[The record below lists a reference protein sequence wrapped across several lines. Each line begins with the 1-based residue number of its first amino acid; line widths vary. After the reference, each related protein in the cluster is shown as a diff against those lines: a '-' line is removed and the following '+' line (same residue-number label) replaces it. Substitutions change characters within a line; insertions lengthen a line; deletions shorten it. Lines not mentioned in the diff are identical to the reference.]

1 MWWSGRVVKALCFY
15 SKGLRPRG
23 FESHPHRDF
32 FEIFFLI
39 EIKWDSQ
46 GFLPPRQLHT
56 LWRNRLARSAV
67 NRKGFEP
74 TLERK
79 ISNTESREKYCRIRT
94 CNPLIRS
101 QMPYPLGH
109 RASCQKLF
117 QYGQVVNVSADIEM
131 CAYLQTGRWSRHS
144 KTCTGSLV

>member
-1 MWWSGRVVKALCFY
+1 MEPVLPLLYVRVFFLKEILRIGVIMSSFPIVSSHLQWLSTDSLSVKYVWVKFVERAFAKVGRVSCLICEK
-15 SKGLRPRG
+15 K
-23 FESHPHRDF
+23 
-32 FEIFFLI
+32 FLV
-39 EIKWDSQ
+39 DP
-46 GFLPPRQLHT
+46 G
-56 LWRNRLARSAV
+56 
-67 NRKGFEP
+67 
-74 TLERK
+74 
-79 ISNTESREKYCRIRT
+79 RIRT